1 MTANVKVDSMGS
13 LGLSDACR
21 LRRAPKSDA
30 RLPGLEERWSISFEM
45 SDGVVSVGAAR
56 ATNGLLKK
64 LVGAGRRIKTGR
76 KRDYVDL
83 CPLGQ
88 AAALTWGE
96 PFESL
101 SDEAIGEV

>member
-1 MTANVKVDSMGS
+1 MGS

-64 LVGAGRRIKTGR
+64 LGGTGRRIKTGR
-76 KRDYVDL
+76 QTGCVEL
-83 CPLGQ
+83 CPIELIGASGCPELGQ
-88 AAALTWGE
+88 AARN
-96 PFESL
+96 PQR
-101 SDEAIGEV
+101 